1 MDDAGCD
8 GADGRGRAVLEL
20 AVIAIL
26 TVVCLRLA
34 GVVWGREET
43 GSVVRGCAGGC
54 AESVA
59 IGCGI
64 PVLGVVIVAAV
75 VTLGGMEER
84 PVWPVAVAVILL
96 LVLCFAAVTRVRD
109 HMAEREARREDL
121 RGD

>member
-1 MDDAGCD
+1 M
-8 GADGRGRAVLEL
+8 LEL

-43 GSVVRGCAGGC
+43 GPVVRGCAGRC

-64 PVLGVVIVAAV
+64 PVLGAVIVAAV

-84 PVWPVAVAVILL
+84 PVWPVAVAVILV

-109 HMAEREARREDL
+109 HLAEREAQREDP